1 MVAGNSSNDARRSEE
16 GEFTGAREFVSYAM
30 AVTPAIN
37 GELKQVTAMR
47 WRCLDTRR
55 KAERRQ
61 SPTCL
66 SNSTAASFVRWP
78 EYFTGRT
85 YPRRRDS
92 GYYLINLST
101 NRDAGGTN
109 RGGAHRR

>member
-1 MVAGNSSNDARRSEE
+1 MLAAGEE
-16 GEFTGAREFVSYAM
+16 KRYWRNEFVSYAV

-37 GELKQVTAMR
+37 GEREQVTAMQ
-47 WRCLDTRR
+47 WKCLDTWR
-55 KAERRQ
+55 KAGRRQ
-61 SPTCL
+61 SSACL
-66 SNSTAASFVRWP
+66 SNSAAVSLVRRP

-92 GYYLINLST
+92 GYYLINMST

-109 RGGAHRR
+109 RGGEVVGGEIGALAV

>member
-1 MVAGNSSNDARRSEE
+1 VAVNLGDDARRP
-16 GEFTGAREFVSYAM
+16 GKQGAIG
-30 AVTPAIN
+30 AVDWCPVTVAISPAIN

-66 SNSTAASFVRWP
+66 SNSTAASFVR
-78 EYFTGRT
+78 
-85 YPRRRDS
+85 
-92 GYYLINLST
+92 
-101 NRDAGGTN
+101 
-109 RGGAHRR
+109 